1 MLYLFPTI
9 TKQTNLL
16 IGHYPAAVRK
26 WKHTDTA
33 LCGCKQAAVAM
44 QQCFYKSWISSSH
57 FVYYQNSTQLKR
69 RGVALCKYS
78 IFTNDPESK
87 PELFIKTKNIQ
98 DFPVLSSDLYLIN
111 ISVLAQKTATLW
123 KAGRFLSTDCPGQ
136 MTYKQ
141 KTLTSLQW
149 VDLLLSLAAVLLDT
163 QCSGVIRS
171 KMHKEKN
178 YLTSCTYAARKH
190 ESAVL
195 VFTLLGCCGM
205 AISWSF
211 VTFYLI

>member
-16 IGHYPAAVRK
+16 IGHYPATDRK

-44 QQCFYKSWISSSH
+44 QQCFYKSRISSSR

-78 IFTNDPESK
+78 IFTNNPESK
-87 PELFIKTKNIQ
+87 PELFIKTKTIH

-111 ISVLAQKTATLW
+111 ISLLAQKTATLW

-149 VDLLLSLAAVLLDT
+149 VDLLLSLAAVLLDIWMT
-163 QCSGVIRS
+163 R
-171 KMHKEKN
+171 
-178 YLTSCTYAARKH
+178 
-190 ESAVL
+190 SAVGSSGQKCTKKKIL
-195 VFTLLGCCGM
+195 WPLARMLQGNKKVQ
-205 AISWSF
+205 
-211 VTFYLI
+211 Y